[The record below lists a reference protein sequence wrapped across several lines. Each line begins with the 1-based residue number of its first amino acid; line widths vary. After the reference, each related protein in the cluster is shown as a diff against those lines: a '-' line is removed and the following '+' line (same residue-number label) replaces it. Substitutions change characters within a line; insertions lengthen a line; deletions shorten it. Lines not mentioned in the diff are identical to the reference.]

1 VEALPVTGRALRLSA
16 LTLSALTLSA
26 LTLFLLSCS
35 STSREVVIYTS
46 VDQVYAEPVL
56 DGFEKRTG
64 IHVRA
69 VFDVEAAKTTGLV
82 QRLIAERGRPRA
94 DVFWSGEI
102 AQTIGL
108 EKAGVLAPYRSPA
121 ARDIPARFVDP
132 GGYWTGF
139 APRARVILVNTRL
152 VDSSR
157 QPRSLNDFLDTRWPG
172 EKLGIAYPLFG
183 TTATHAAALYALWG
197 PERGLAFFQ
206 ALAKR
211 KIRVLAGNSVVKDK
225 VASGEL
231 LFGLTD
237 SDDAA
242 RAIEGGAPVRVVV
255 PDQGV
260 GETGT
265 LLIPNTVALVKGGP
279 HPDVGRIM
287 IDYLASREVESGLA
301 KQGWTH
307 FPVRPLGEGS
317 SRLPGTVPEIKALD
331 VGYDDVYKQL
341 ERVAPELR
349 ELFVS
354 S

>member
-1 VEALPVTGRALRLSA
+1 MLSA
-16 LTLSALTLSA
+16 LALL
-26 LTLFLLSCS
+26 LLSCS
-35 STSREVVIYTS
+35 STPREVVIYTS
-46 VDQVYAEPVL
+46 VDQVYAEPIL
-56 DGFEKRTG
+56 DRFEKRTG

-82 QRLIAERGRPRA
+82 QRLVAERGRPRA

-108 EKAGVLAPYRSPA
+108 ERAGVLAPYRSPA
-121 ARDIPARFVDP
+121 ARDLPARYIDP
-132 GGYWTGF
+132 DGYWAGF

-152 VDSSR
+152 VDPSS

-172 EKLGIAYPLFG
+172 EKIGIAYPLFG
-183 TTATHAAALYALWG
+183 TTATQAAALYALWG
-197 PERGLAFFQ
+197 PERGHAFFQ

-242 RAIEGGAPVRVVV
+242 RAIEAGAPVRAVI
-255 PDQGV
+255 PDQGT
-260 GETGT
+260 GGSGT

-279 HPDVGRIM
+279 HPDAGRIL
-287 IDYLASREVESGLA
+287 IDYLASREVESELA

-307 FPVRPLGEGS
+307 FPLRPPSEGAAG
-317 SRLPGTVPEIKALD
+317 LPGAAPEIKTLD